1 MSSPKPQPLL
11 TIFRG
16 FLDAG
21 TFVWSP
27 YVTKLEAHLRFSGL
41 PYKTAIGSP
50 REGPKGKIPYISISR
65 NDNNSTTETL
75 GDSSLIVAT
84 LCERGALKDL
94 NKHLSRAERAQDLAL
109 RALLE
114 DKLSFY
120 HVSQKKPPQTRNQ
133 TPNYIL
139 TVAIRPGS
147 AGRKTTTRCETTFS
161 GPFRGRC
168 VSSSAPSCTGT
179 PLPCFTGKA
188 RDVSAARR
196 SLRSGARSGRVSRI
210 FCLLRGLRRALSP
223 QEGKEKRRRS
233 RSGFWEAPSLRKRI
247 PRFSGSSSRLCC
259 VPRKSFFF
267 LFGFFFSSPYVARFG
282 IFNLSTSN
290 MTTCQSEPREVKRNM
305 LMILQVAPVPKPM

>member
-120 HVSQKKPPQTRNQ
+120 HTWERWTQNYYTMRDHVLWSLPWPLRVVIGALVHRN
-133 TPNYIL
+133 
-139 TVAIRPGS
+139 TVAVLHGQ
-147 AGRKTTTRCETTFS
+147 G
-161 GPFRGRC
+161 
-168 VSSSAPSCTGT
+168 TG
-179 PLPCFTGKA
+179 
-188 RDVSAARR
+188 
-196 SLRSGARSGRVSRI
+196 
-210 FCLLRGLRRALSP
+210 
-223 QEGKEKRRRS
+223 
-233 RSGFWEAPSLRKRI
+233 
-247 PRFSGSSSRLCC
+247 RFSGEEIAAFRREIWEGFADLLLASRAEARSVAARGEGEEEEEPFWVLGG
-259 VPRKSFFF
+259 PEPTEADTA
-267 LFGFFFSSPYVARFG
+267 LFGFIVSTLLCTAGPGSQADVKSFPVLSEYARRIQARYFPDYQA
-282 IFNLSTSN
+282 LP
-290 MTTCQSEPREVKRNM
+290 Q
-305 LMILQVAPVPKPM
+305 